1 MVGSVQIIGKFIFK
15 ASPPLELPDH
25 YLPTM
30 YNNLPKSHSHE
41 KLFLEKNPPSPYLRT
56 QTHGNDFQKI
66 LTTWKYA

>member
-1 MVGSVQIIGKFIFK
+1 MVGSVETIGKFIYK

-25 YLPTM
+25 YLPSM

-56 QTHGNDFQKI
+56 
-66 LTTWKYA
+66 